1 MKLPHLIALIAIL
14 FLASCESVSIVSNR
28 DKDGKFI
35 NPSCPICGEGFV
47 DSATVYRD
55 RQDHYG
61 VSAWVSGSSAP
72 AKLQKKILK

>member
-35 NPSCPICGEGFV
+35 NPSCPICGEAFS
-47 DSATVYRD
+47 DSATLYRD
-55 RQDHYG
+55 TNDHYG
-61 VSAWVSGSSAP
+61 VSYWASGSSAP
-72 AKLQKKILK
+72 AKLQKKLIK